1 MLDLF
6 PALARRAK
14 LKAGMLSGGE
24 QQMLAVARALVQ
36 GPSVLLLDEMSMG
49 LAPVVVESLMPVVRR
64 VADESYAAVALVE
77 PHVRPALE
85 VASPPPVLVTGAVAL
100 SRHT

>member
-1 MLDLF
+1 MVRRPRCYTRTDTLFPSPTLGRSVSEMLGLF
-6 PALARRAK
+6 PARARRAK

-36 GPSVLLLDEMSMG
+36 GPGVLLIDEMSMG

-64 VADESYAAVALVE
+64 VADESDAAV
-77 PHVRPALE
+77 
-85 VASPPPVLVTGAVAL
+85 
-100 SRHT
+100 